1 MINITDIR
9 IFPNPKADESKV
21 KAFASITLEGV
32 ISLNSMRVVEGRNG
46 LFVAYPQQEIKPR
59 INQKTGK
66 EETARDTYHPIT
78 AEARNV
84 IQDAVLSAYKGKM
97 GQPQQTGYQSQPA
110 TPVVESTPVNEASAV
125 NSTPSIMSNTASGP
139 ARF

>member
-46 LFVAYPQQEIKPR
+46 LFVGYPQQETKPR
-59 INQKTGK
+59 MNTKTGK
-66 EETARDTYHPIT
+66 EETTRDTYHPIT
-78 AEARNV
+78 AEARTV
-84 IQDAVLSAYKGKM
+84 IQDAILDAYSKNA
-97 GQPQQTGYQSQPA
+97 GQKPQSGYQSQPA
-110 TPVVESTPVNEASAV
+110 STPAVAVTEAAPSV
-125 NSTPSIMSNTASGP
+125 NSTPAILSNVATGP
-139 ARF
+139 KF